1 MADQLLH
8 YEQCTPDEREVVLGH
23 LLTQRNALLDEAFR
37 VILAADALD
46 DYRADG
52 SLSMADWLTYRHR
65 VSRTPAR
72 RWVTAASAF
81 EDLPLIRARFAAGQL
96 SFAQVRPALTF
107 RSDAR
112 SVRKECVC
120 TCRSR

>member
-37 VILAADALD
+37 VILAADALA

-52 SLSMADWLTYRHR
+52 SLSMADWPTYRPR
-65 VSRTPAR
+65 VSRAPPRPRVPPSHATHN
-72 RWVTAASAF
+72 
-81 EDLPLIRARFAAGQL
+81 LPLTRARFAAGQT
-96 SFAQVRPALTF
+96 ADPR
-107 RSDAR
+107 
-112 SVRKECVC
+112 E
-120 TCRSR
+120 